1 MSKFEKYHPLLT
13 PHYTFDWLTKVRVKS
28 VFTLYQQ
35 MSDTQTPPTML
46 TTADQLNQTMR
57 EIFHD
62 QKLVWGISTRPT
74 DQFVGQAG
82 FDPIDLTTKT
92 AVLTVTVLSAHHQT
106 AVLTEIYQRLIA
118 FAWHELHLT
127 HLTVVPAADDIIT
140 RHLLVQLDFVPK
152 TPAARAYELKN

>member
-1 MSKFEKYHPLLT
+1 MTKFEKYHPLLT
-13 PHYTFDWLTKVRVKS
+13 PHYTLDWLTKVRVKN
-28 VFTLYQQ
+28 VLTLYQQ
-35 MSDTQTPPTML
+35 MSNAQTPPTIL

-74 DQFVGQAG
+74 DQFIGQAG
-82 FDPIDLTTKT
+82 FDPIDLTAKT
-92 AVLTVTVLSAHHQT
+92 AVLTVTVLTAHHQI

-127 HLTVVPAADDIIT
+127 HLTVIPAADDTMT
-140 RHLLVQLDFVPK
+140 RSLLSQLDFVPT
-152 TPAARAYELKN
+152 TPAAQSYELKN